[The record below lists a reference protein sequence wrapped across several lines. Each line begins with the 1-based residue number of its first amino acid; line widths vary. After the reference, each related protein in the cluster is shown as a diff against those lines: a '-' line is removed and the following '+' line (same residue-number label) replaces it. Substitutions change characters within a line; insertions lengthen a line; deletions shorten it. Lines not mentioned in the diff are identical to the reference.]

1 MSKFKVSSKPNP
13 GPAPASREQFA
24 EGAAMVKA
32 QTGGRPLKPIRV
44 NFDMDLATHRR
55 LKLRA
60 IDRGLSVAQLVRQLI
75 DVELNSA

>member
-13 GPAPASREQFA
+13 SPAPATREQFA
-24 EGAAMVKA
+24 EDAALVQA

-44 NFDMDLATHRR
+44 NFDLDLTTHRR

-60 IDRGLSVAQLVRQLI
+60 VETGTNVAMLIRHLIQIELSR
-75 DVELNSA
+75 

>member
-24 EGAAMVKA
+24 EGAAMVHA

-44 NFDMDLATHRR
+44 NFDLDLATHRR

-60 IDRGLSVAQLVRQLI
+60 MERGTNVAKLMRDLI
-75 DVELNSA
+75 ETELNQ

>member
-13 GPAPASREQFA
+13 GPVPASRDEFA
-24 EGAAMVKA
+24 EGAAMVRA

-44 NFDMDLATHRR
+44 NFDLDPATHRR

-60 IDRGLSVAQLVRQLI
+60 IDRNLSMARLIRQLI
-75 DVELNSA
+75 EDELIS